1 MASIQPDFLPFVKA
15 LHQLFQP
22 AQLNRWAR
30 ETKFTQK
37 NSKFTGNLLVSLCSF
52 LSPAFGTD
60 TLVAYTTCLERN
72 VQLSISPQALHERF
86 DHTAVALL
94 EKVLHEC
101 LKGQLSSDNRPFFIE
116 NPTFKRIRIMDSTA
130 FILDPSYQNDFP
142 GSGGMRHTAGVKVH
156 LEYDLLTGKLLQ
168 IALGPEKEN
177 DKTFSITQAPQVL
190 PGDLILRD
198 LGYYDLKEYQRIRE
212 TQAFYVTRIK
222 ANTKLSTKNNTPETF
237 ENTGKPKKYSQFQV
251 IDLDQL
257 VDDMFPGETRE
268 FPEVYCGRA
277 HYLGDRLI
285 VHKLSEEEYK
295 QRQNQLRRLEQKR
308 KPISPRSERIK
319 QLSVYMTNCPTSM
332 ISNKQVHELYS
343 LRWQI
348 ELLFKTWKSIFGINQ
363 VKKMNVNR
371 LKCGI
376 YGKLIAIFILSS
388 TMFEIRQILYDK
400 QKNEISEQKA
410 LSVLK
415 LYLIDFQDAF
425 LKHVSALQTLV
436 DRLIR
441 HIGKNCKKS
450 HKSGKSTC
458 LDILLALNCV

>member
-1 MASIQPDFLPFVKA
+1 
-15 LHQLFQP
+15 
-22 AQLNRWAR
+22 
-30 ETKFTQK
+30 
-37 NSKFTGNLLVSLCSF
+37 
-52 LSPAFGTD
+52 
-60 TLVAYTTCLERN
+60 
-72 VQLSISPQALHERF
+72 
-86 DHTAVALL
+86 
-94 EKVLHEC
+94 
-101 LKGQLSSDNRPFFIE
+101 
-116 NPTFKRIRIMDSTA
+116 
-130 FILDPSYQNDFP
+130 
-142 GSGGMRHTAGVKVH
+142 
-156 LEYDLLTGKLLQ
+156 
-168 IALGPEKEN
+168 
-177 DKTFSITQAPQVL
+177 
-190 PGDLILRD
+190 LRD

-212 TQAFYVTRIK
+212 IQAFYVTRIK

-251 IDLDQL
+251 IDLEQL

-308 KPISPRSERIK
+308 KPISPKSERIK
-319 QLSVYMTNCPTSM
+319 QLSVYMTNCPASM
-332 ISNKQVHELYS
+332 ISNEQVHELYS

-371 LKCGI
+371 LKCAI

-410 LSVLK
+410 LRVLK

-436 DRLIR
+436 DRLIL
-441 HIGKNCKKS
+441 HIGKTCKKS

-458 LDILLALNCV
+458 LDILLTLNCV